1 MLGQIC
7 WGQVFRVCV
16 SIASNMAPV
25 YIYISIFIHVY
36 IYVYMSTA
44 MSTSIMDMPGA

>member
-25 YIYISIFIHVY
+25 YIYISTFIYVY
-36 IYVYMSTA
+36 IYTYMSTA
-44 MSTSIMDMPGA
+44 MSTFIIDVPGA